1 MNSSNAMKKG
11 RFEAARLRGKDLNLR
26 PLGYEPN
33 ELPLLH
39 PAIYYKPEPSIVNG
53 RKTVLGICGGT
64 VMFGRGRNSGV
75 VKWGLIGSAIAGGIA
90 LVPLVPVLKKRAM
103 RATTI

>member
-75 VKWGLIGSAIAGGIA
+75 LKWDSLGARSRAGLRSF
-90 LVPLVPVLKKRAM
+90 PWFRF
-103 RATTI
+103 

>member
-39 PAIYYKPEPSIVNG
+39 PAGINYKPEPSNVNG
-53 RKTVLGICGGT
+53 TKTAPASAEVQLCSEEGEIQVSSSGDSLGA
-64 VMFGRGRNSGV
+64 RSRA
-75 VKWGLIGSAIAGGIA
+75 GLRSF
-90 LVPLVPVLKKRAM
+90 PWFRF
-103 RATTI
+103 